1 MRLALA
7 LAVAVVGCCAAR
19 QPGGR
24 VDLWPMPA
32 SVSRG
37 ARTLY
42 VARDLTL
49 SRAGS
54 GYKDGKAILADA
66 FRRMVAVIQLDH
78 AINGSYHG
86 LPVLA
91 GVNVAVRSPD
101 DKVLMCYL
109 LTACTIPLDVFLI
122 LYMLCVLMCCTFRAD
137 KSYKLTTSNREPDIC
152 LD

>member
-1 MRLALA
+1 MANPRVALCSQGP
-7 LAVAVVGCCAAR
+7 VD
-19 QPGGR
+19 GGT
-24 VDLWPMPA
+24 A
-32 SVSRG
+32 IN
-37 ARTLY
+37 
-42 VARDLTL
+42 
-49 SRAGS
+49 
-54 GYKDGKAILADA
+54 DGKASLADA

-78 AINGSYHG
+78 AINGSYDG

-137 KSYKLTTSNREPDIC
+137 KSYKLTTYIRNPIYARIKVSKKC
-152 LD
+152 CTQ